1 MRIYNIEDI
10 KEGHWITFMSRYN
23 DDKLIR
29 RFYKI
34 IGINDDKFYCV
45 HHFKIKD
52 KDFNQA
58 LAGDHYYNTIIDNL
72 FKSPSDEVYET
83 FDELRY
89 NFPEEF
95 LKEVNE
101 SKMF

>member
-1 MRIYNIEDI
+1 MRLYNIDDV
-10 KEGHWITFMSRYN
+10 KEGHWITFISKYN
-23 DDKLIR
+23 DELIR

-34 IGINDDKFYCV
+34 IGINDNKFYCT
-45 HHFKIKD
+45 HHFKLKE
-52 KDFNQA
+52 KDFNEV
-58 LAGDHYYNTIIDNL
+58 LSGKYHYDTIIDNL

-95 LKEVNE
+95 LKE
-101 SKMF
+101 SK